1 MQAATAAP
9 TPDQQWWGHSKQHGW
24 VVLDRSIAGNGPGTK
39 QTLFFMRCK
48 DMTTFTIT
56 RKEWQPPAY
65 VFAPNYLR
73 ALVEPEA
80 SGASDT
86 LSALQARWPEIQQEI
101 QRQFDESQPKPVEE
115 PPPPKKARAPRKAKV
130 VETPVEAPAAQQAG

>member
-56 RKEWQPPAY
+56 RTVSPGPKSG
-65 VFAPNYLR
+65 VVR
-73 ALVEPEA
+73 AAA
-80 SGASDT
+80 SLAC
-86 LSALQARWPEIQQEI
+86 
-101 QRQFDESQPKPVEE
+101 
-115 PPPPKKARAPRKAKV
+115 
-130 VETPVEAPAAQQAG
+130 